1 MEINPVKIKE
11 WVKKDRILVEA
22 MIRYEQGE
30 ERIIDRTIE
39 LTLRKTLEEIKLK
52 K

>member
-1 MEINPVKIKE
+1 MKNPIKIKE

-22 MIRYEQGE
+22 IRRYNEG

-39 LTLRKTLEEIKLK
+39 LTLRMIKLENGRQK
-52 K
+52 RI